1 MINSHIAK
9 STTAITT
16 ALALFLTG
24 CSTSSVQYATSS
36 SSVRD
41 DTPTTIRLRECSV
54 NLPESSSN
62 VGATSYWNKDCR
74 NGIAQGLGLAVWG
87 TEANPVARYTGQVSN
102 GTIHAPQ
109 NGGVFTDKK
118 GIFKGRIDN
127 GKFVTGELLMPNGDK
142 FEGSFE
148 RGGFKYG
155 VLKKPNGNVIAGRF
169 DGKNPVGEFY
179 FKDNYGVWYGSM
191 VNGQI
196 SKRRPLPS
204 RPMTSGEM
212 IGEAAV
218 VLATGAVA
226 VVMLYSG
233 LILVGGAAALAA
245 TGPAVAMGAASGGAA
260 AVGGVIRVL
269 VIVV

>member
-1 MINSHIAK
+1 MMENSHFAK
-9 STTAITT
+9 SATAITT
-16 ALALFLTG
+16 ALAFFLTG
-24 CSTSSVQYATSS
+24 CSTSPVQYATSPS
-36 SSVRD
+36 PGD
-41 DTPTTIRLRECSV
+41 DTATMIRLRECSV
-54 NLPESSSN
+54 YLPENSPN
-62 VGATSYWNKDCR
+62 AGATSYWNKDCR
-74 NGIAQGLGLAVWG
+74 NGIAQGLGLAAWG
-87 TEANPVARYTGQVSN
+87 TEANPVARYTGQVNN

-109 NGGVFTDKK
+109 NGGVFTDKR

-127 GKFVTGELLMPNGDK
+127 GKFITGELSMPNGDK
-142 FEGSFE
+142 FEGSFD
-148 RGGFKYG
+148 RGEFKYG
-155 VLKKPNGNVIAGRF
+155 VLRKANGNVIAGKF
-169 DGKNPVGEFY
+169 NGKNPVGEFY
-179 FKDNYGVWYGSM
+179 IRDNYGVWYGSI

-196 SKRRPLPS
+196 SKRKPLPS

-212 IGEAAV
+212 IGDAAV

-245 TGPAVAMGAASGGAA
+245 AGPAVAMGAASGGAA